1 MGTIFHFKHLVKFE
15 IKMNNKP
22 NYKLPFTLNTDD
34 QIVFQ
39 SPWHSQLFAITV
51 QLSESGNFTWKEFVD
66 VFGKSLNRARIKK
79 ENLDGNDDYFNCW
92 LEALEKI
99 IVSKEI
105 GNSNILS
112 VLKKDW
118 INAYLSTPHGDPVK
132 IKQRSI

>member
-1 MGTIFHFKHLVKFE
+1 MK
-15 IKMNNKP
+15 NKP
-22 NYKLPFTLNTDD
+22 NYNLPFASNTDD
-34 QIVFQ
+34 KIVFQ

-51 QLSESGNFTWKEFVD
+51 QLSESGNFIWKEFVD
-66 VFGKSLNRARIKK
+66 VLGKSLNRARIKK

-92 LEALEKI
+92 LEALEEI

-105 GNSNILS
+105 GNPKILS

>member
-1 MGTIFHFKHLVKFE
+1 MK
-15 IKMNNKP
+15 NKL

-92 LEALEKI
+92 LEALEVI

-105 GNSNILS
+105 GNPKILS